1 MEAKHFYV
9 QQGLG
14 LQGFWLMKTVHHEV
28 GKNQK
33 SPSKIR
39 ISQKFEKI
47 IENPCKIQVCFL
59 NGFLISNGHKIFYLH
74 IFKVSKALNL
84 YDYT

>member
-9 QQGLG
+9 QQDLG
-14 LQGFWLMKTVHHEV
+14 LQGFWLMKTAHREV

-59 NGFLISNGHKIFYLH
+59 NGFWFQMGIKFSTYIFL
-74 IFKVSKALNL
+74 KSPKL
-84 YDYT
+84 